1 LKGTR
6 LFPLTLHLKA
16 VSTTFL
22 AEIHCAYAPVSS
34 SAQQVAIETSPLVH
48 TVKMLQQGH
57 QRLGPTKETAS
68 SVEVYAKKIME
79 IEMMAGGRNS
89 AQSIY
94 LRGIADSFT
103 RRKVE
108 MTSEGCGD
116 G

>member
-1 LKGTR
+1 
-6 LFPLTLHLKA
+6 
-16 VSTTFL
+16 
-22 AEIHCAYAPVSS
+22 
-34 SAQQVAIETSPLVH
+34 VAIETSPLVY

-57 QRLGPTKETAS
+57 QRIGLTKEKAS
-68 SVEVYAKKIME
+68 ARTPANLAKKRDKKIME

-108 MTSEGCGD
+108 MTREGCGD